1 MSVESRP
8 GTSEKSTFADV
19 VIVGGGLSGLT
30 TAYKL
35 AKLGVDFQ
43 LLEARDRFGGRI
55 LTLESVRS
63 SARFDLGPSWFWP
76 GQEHI
81 KSLIKELG
89 LDDLIFTQYSSGDAV
104 FEPQGSSL
112 SAPAPL
118 QRGISGISMAGS
130 YRLQGGLSALIDAL
144 VGQIGL
150 LGYGDR
156 LHQSSTV
163 SAITKVAN
171 TKVANTKVANTKVA
185 NTKVAV
191 TKLSDKVCVSY
202 SQSDLRG
209 DSKAGDRIDSEILC
223 RHLVIASPV
232 RALLENVKMDPQ
244 LGTARQAELEAVSTW
259 MAGHSKVVVEYEKPF
274 WRESGFSGDVISQ
287 VGPMSEIHDASS
299 NGNNAELQAFALFG
313 FLGVAPAARKQLVE
327 RLPDLIL
334 AQLVRIFGDQAI
346 SPLKLVIQDWAAE
359 PLTAS
364 KHDQLIPNHHPV
376 NHWSTTIEP
385 DWSESLIWSGTET
398 VKGHTNGYLEGAVI
412 ASKETVRQLESL
424 LELI

>member
-1 MSVESRP
+1 MSVENRP

-81 KSLIKELG
+81 KDLIDELG
-89 LDDLIFTQYSSGDAV
+89 IDHLIYTQYSTGDAV
-104 FEPQGSSL
+104 FESQGS
-112 SAPAPL
+112 PHAPL

-144 VGQIGL
+144 VEQIGL

-156 LHQSSTV
+156 LRQSSTV
-163 SAITKVAN
+163 
-171 TKVANTKVANTKVA
+171 
-185 NTKVAV
+185 VAV
-191 TKLSDKVCVSY
+191 TKLSDKVRVRH
-202 SQSDLRG
+202 SQSHSRG
-209 DSKAGDRIDSEILC
+209 RPAADAKIEGDILC

-232 RALLENVKMDPQ
+232 RALLESVKMDPQ
-244 LGTARQAELEAVSTW
+244 LGTARQAELGAVATW
-259 MAGHSKVVVEYEKPF
+259 MAGHSKVVVEYDKPF
-274 WRESGFSGDVISQ
+274 WREAGFSGDVISQ
-287 VGPMSEIHDASS
+287 IGPMSEIHDASS
-299 NGNNAELQAFALFG
+299 NSNNTEPQAFALFG

-327 RLPDLIL
+327 RLPELIL

-376 NHWSTTIEP
+376 NYWSTTIEP
-385 DWSESLIWSGTET
+385 DWPGRLIWSGSET
-398 VKGHTNGYLEGAVI
+398 ANGHANGYLEGAVI
-412 ASKETVRQLESL
+412 ASKETVMQLESL

>member
-144 VGQIGL
+144 VVQIGL
-150 LGYGDR
+150 LGYGDC

-171 TKVANTKVANTKVA
+171 TKVAV
-185 NTKVAV
+185 TKVAV

-202 SQSDLRG
+202 SQSDLKG

-232 RALLENVKMDPQ
+232 RALLESVKMDPQ

>member
-1 MSVESRP
+1 MSIDNQPHV
-8 GTSEKSTFADV
+8 SEKSTHADI

-35 AKLGVDFQ
+35 AKRRVDFQ
-43 LLEARDRFGGRI
+43 LLEARERFGGRI
-55 LTLESVRS
+55 LTLESVKS

-81 KSLIKELG
+81 KSLINELG
-89 LDDLIFTQYSSGDAV
+89 LDDQIFTQYSSGDAV

-118 QRGISGISMAGS
+118 QRGVSGISMAGS

-144 VGQIGL
+144 VEQISV

-163 SAITKVAN
+163 SAITKVA
-171 TKVANTKVANTKVA
+171 
-185 NTKVAV
+185 V
-191 TKLSDKVCVSY
+191 TKSSDKVRVSY
-202 SQSDLRG
+202 SQSDLRV
-209 DSKAGDRIDSEILC
+209 DSKADDRIDSEILC
-223 RHLVIASPV
+223 RQLVIASPI
-232 RALLENVKMDPQ
+232 RAVLENVKLHPQ
-244 LGTARQAELEAVSTW
+244 LSTARQAELEAVSTW
-259 MAGHSKVVVEYEKPF
+259 MAGQSKVVVEYEKPF

-299 NGNNAELQAFALFG
+299 NDIYTEPQAFALFG
-313 FLGVAPAARKQLVE
+313 FLGIAAAARKQHAE
-327 RLPDLIL
+327 RLPELIL
-334 AQLVRIFGDQAI
+334 AQLVRIFGDQAN
-346 SPLKLVIQDWAAE
+346 SPIKLIIQDWAVE

-364 KHDQLIPNHHPV
+364 KRDQLIANHHPI

-385 DWSESLIWSGTET
+385 GWSGSLIWSGTET
-398 VKGHTNGYLEGAVI
+398 AKGHTNGYLEGAVV
-412 ASKETVRQLESL
+412 ASNQTFKQLKLL
-424 LELI
+424 LEPT